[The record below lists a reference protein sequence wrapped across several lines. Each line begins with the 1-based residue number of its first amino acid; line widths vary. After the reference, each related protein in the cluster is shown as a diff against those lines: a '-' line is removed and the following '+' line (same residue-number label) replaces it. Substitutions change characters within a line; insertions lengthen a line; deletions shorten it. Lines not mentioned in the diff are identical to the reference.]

1 MHSTGTRRRG
11 LPRVRTL
18 IALLA
23 VMIPVAALGIASPA
37 MAEPKGIFKIFSDCP
52 TTEPGV
58 TICNFAE
65 TTSGEFAIGKTAVP
79 INKPIVLQG
88 GGIPTGNPENENEY
102 FLVPAK
108 DGNSLSK
115 VELNVPGGL
124 LDLINC
130 EEIKGSGFFEIIER
144 GTCKAIFE
152 NKTTGVTATTELV
165 ANTKNPAIL
174 NLPALT
180 NAKETG
186 ITLPVRVHL
195 KNPLLGNSCY
205 VGSESSPIQLH
216 LTTGTSGTLKGKVGT
231 VETPEEKGWEFIRLK
246 NNSLVDNTFTAPV
259 AEGCGEFFSFLI
271 DPVVDSKLGLPSA
284 AGNNKAI
291 LSGTLNTAVTE
302 AVIASESF

>member
-1 MHSTGTRRRG
+1 MFKHRAG
-11 LPRVRTL
+11 L
-18 IALLA
+18 LLL
-23 VMIPVAALGIASPA
+23 VPVLGLMFVSSASAA
-37 MAEPKGIFKIFSDCP
+37 PKGIFKIFSDCP

-58 TICNFAE
+58 TICSFAE
-65 TTSGEFAIGKTAVP
+65 TTSGEFAIGKTVVP

-115 VELNVPGGL
+115 TELNVPGGL
-124 LDLINC
+124 LDLVNC
-130 EEIKGSGFFEIIER
+130 EEIKGNGLLEKLER

-165 ANTKNPAIL
+165 ANAKNPAIL

-195 KNPLLGNSCY
+195 KNPLLGNGCY
-205 VGSESSPIQLH
+205 VGSEASPIQLH
-216 LTTGTSGTLKGKVGT
+216 LTTGTSGTLKGKTGK
-231 VETPEEKGWEFIRLK
+231 EQTPEEKGWEFIRLAE
-246 NNSLVDNTFTAPV
+246 NSLVDNTFSAPV
-259 AEGCGEFFSFLI
+259 AEGCGELFSFLI
-271 DPVVDSKLGLPSA
+271 DPIVDSKLGLPSK

-291 LSGTLNTAVTE
+291 LNGTLNVATTE
-302 AVIASESF
+302 AVIASEGF